1 MKSGGV
7 AEWRVEEQGCKDELS
22 GPTRSLILM
31 LGYAE
36 RIFQFIP
43 PCLLQESVL
52 LMLCE
57 KLQTE
62 ALRTYLFFYSSQYSS
77 LSLDTLVSMFGLP
90 EKRVYRLAL
99 QPVFFG
105 GGSKIVDFF
114 DTRGQIMPVQT

>member
-1 MKSGGV
+1 MKSWGV

-22 GPTRSLILM
+22 CPTRSLILM

-99 QPVFFG
+99 QPVFFLG
-105 GGSKIVDFF
+105 GGVENCGLF
-114 DTRGQIMPVQT
+114 